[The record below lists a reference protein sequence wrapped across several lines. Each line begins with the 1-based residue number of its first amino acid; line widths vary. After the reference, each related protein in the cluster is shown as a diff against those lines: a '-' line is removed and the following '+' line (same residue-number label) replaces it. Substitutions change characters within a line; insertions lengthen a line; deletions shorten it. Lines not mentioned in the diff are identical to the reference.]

1 MLHGRFL
8 LYTSAI
14 EALCIG
20 LYFTIDSTILIISI
34 LELLISAKYPLIL
47 SINLTPIIC
56 IKSSQ
61 AINPVV
67 TFPVD
72 GILSLKHFEQASLYL
87 FGIM

>member
-1 MLHGRFL
+1 
-8 LYTSAI
+8 
-14 EALCIG
+14 
-20 LYFTIDSTILIISI
+20 
-34 LELLISAKYPLIL
+34 
-47 SINLTPIIC
+47 LTPIIC

-87 FGIM
+87 LGIM